1 MENIF
6 MKQVLSKDLYDII
19 IIAFLSVFV
28 VISFFVQGLNI
39 VIIHKILGIFY
50 LILIPGYVLMAII
63 LPEKGVLKP
72 IERLGLSIGLSLPIT
87 SIVGLALHYTKY
99 GISIGTLSFFLAILT
114 LIMSV
119 YAYIRIL
126 REI

>member
-39 VIIHKILGIFY
+39 AIIHKILGIFY